1 MAVTRPASETEKSR
15 GGADS
20 ILAELWAGNRR
31 FQRGEAVGPRRDRS
45 RRVAVADGQ
54 SPCASVV
61 ACSDSRVPPELLF
74 DQGLGDLFV
83 VRLAGNVIGADA
95 LGSLE
100 YAAGHL
106 DVPVIVILGHSRCG
120 AVSAGVRGEHASAH
134 MEGILAS
141 LRPAI
146 EATAALPGDPIA
158 NAAREHVRR
167 LAAGLAARSPALCER
182 VAAGRLTVVA
192 AYYDVATGEV
202 ERLKS

>member
-1 MAVTRPASETEKSR
+1 MAVTRPASEAEKSR

-20 ILAELWAGNRR
+20 ILAELWAGNRG
-31 FQRGEAVGPRRDRS
+31 FQRGEAVGPRRDRN
-45 RRVAVADGQ
+45 RRASIADGQ
-54 SPCASVV
+54 SPCAAVV

-120 AVSAGVRGEHASAH
+120 AVSAAVRGEHASAH
-134 MEGILAS
+134 REGILVS

-146 EATAALPGDPIA
+146 EATAALPGDPTA

-167 LAAGLAARSPALCER
+167 LAAGLAARLPALCER
-182 VAAGRLTVVA
+182 AARGGRPWSLPT
-192 AYYDVATGEV
+192 TTSRQ
-202 ERLKS
+202 ERSSG